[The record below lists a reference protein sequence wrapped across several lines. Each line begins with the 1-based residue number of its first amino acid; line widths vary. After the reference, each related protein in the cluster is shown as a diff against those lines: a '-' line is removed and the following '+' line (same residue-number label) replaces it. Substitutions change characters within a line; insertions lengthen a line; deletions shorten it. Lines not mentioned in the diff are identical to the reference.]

1 MSAYQLIHKL
11 PLLDVL
17 LLELM
22 QVGIFHVELV
32 IHLFDLGHVDGL
44 LRLSLGVESLPPC
57 GDLR

>member
-1 MSAYQLIHKL
+1 MSACLLIDKL

-32 IHLFDLGHVDGL
+32 DHLFDLGHVDGL
-44 LRLSLGVESLPPC
+44 LRLALAVQSLPPC
-57 GDLR
+57 GNLR